1 MATAQPSENGSAK
14 APEPDPPT
22 TAATTAAPHS
32 DPPTTTII
40 QNPDSESAPKSDSE
54 APATT
59 SSSDAVSAADKRWP
73 GWPGDCVFRLIVP
86 VLKVGSIIGRKGEL
100 IKKMCEETRARIRV
114 LDGAAGTTD
123 RIVLISGREEPE
135 TPLSP
140 AMDAVIR
147 VFKRVAGLSESAGE
161 AELSGAAG
169 VAFCSIRLLVAS
181 TQAINLI
188 GKQGSLIKSIQES
201 TAASVRVLSGEEV
214 PFYAAADE
222 RIIEMQGETLKV
234 LKALEAVVSHLRK
247 FLVDHSVLPLFEKTY
262 AAPVSQE
269 RQPDPWADKSL
280 LHTATQ
286 TGGGSN
292 YPLTATRESLF
303 LSRET
308 QLESQLPSSGL
319 SIYGQEA
326 SLSSIRSSGLGRSGA
341 PIVTQITQT
350 MQIPLSYAE
359 DIIGVEGR
367 SIEFIRRSSGAL
379 LTVQESR
386 GLPDEITVEIKGTSS
401 QVQAAQQLIQEVIA
415 TSNKDQI
422 PSSYGRMDTGLRS
435 SYSQLDSISYPS
447 SSVSSL
453 PYDAYGNSI
462 PSQQPYGSSGLGGGY
477 STFRL

>member
-14 APEPDPPT
+14 TPDPDPQPT
-22 TAATTAAPHS
+22 
-32 DPPTTTII
+32 
-40 QNPDSESAPKSDSE
+40 SE

-59 SSSDAVSAADKRWP
+59 SSSDAISAADKRWP

-114 LDGAAGTTD
+114 LEGAAGTSD

-135 TPLSP
+135 APLSP
-140 AMDAVIR
+140 CN
-147 VFKRVAGLSESAGE
+147 G
-161 AELSGAAG
+161 
-169 VAFCSIRLLVAS
+169 CSS
-181 TQAINLI
+181 TPAINLI

-222 RIIEMQGETLKV
+222 RIIEVQGETLKV

-262 AAPVSQE
+262 TAPISQE
-269 RQPDPWADKSL
+269 RQPDTWADKSL
-280 LHTATQ
+280 LHSSTH
-286 TGGGSN
+286 TGGGTN
-292 YPLTATRESLF
+292 YPLTTTRESLF
-303 LSRET
+303 LNR
-308 QLESQLPSSGL
+308 
-319 SIYGQEA
+319 
-326 SLSSIRSSGLGRSGA
+326 LGRPGA

-367 SIEFIRRSSGAL
+367 SIEFIRRSSGAF

-415 TSNKDQI
+415 TSTKDQI

-435 SYSQLDSISYPS
+435 SYSQLDSTSYPS

-453 PYDAYGNSI
+453 PYDAYGSSLQ
-462 PSQQPYGSSGLGGGY
+462 SQQPYGSSGLGGGY